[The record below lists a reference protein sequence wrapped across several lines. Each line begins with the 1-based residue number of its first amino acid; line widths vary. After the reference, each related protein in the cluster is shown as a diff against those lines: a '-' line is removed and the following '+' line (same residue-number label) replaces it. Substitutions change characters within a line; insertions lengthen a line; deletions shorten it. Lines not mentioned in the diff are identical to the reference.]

1 MAFELEICAYSVA
14 SCIAAENGGATRIE
28 LCMGK
33 PEGGTTPSAGL
44 IYTALKAVRIPIHVI
59 IRPRGGDFCYS
70 QLELAQMEYD
80 IKLAKQL
87 GAAGVVFGCLT
98 PEGEYD
104 HIANQRLLDAAC
116 GMQVTFHRAFDMCN
130 DQIRTLNTII
140 NAGGFTR
147 ILTSGGQ
154 ENAIAGTDKI
164 KTLVELAKDNIG
176 IMVGCGITPN
186 NIKTLAETTKATMFH
201 GSLSH
206 KINSKMQFRKPN
218 ISMGSTV
225 FIDEYHYDITS
236 SEQVTKTIAV
246 LREIF

>member
-44 IYTALKAVRIPIHVI
+44 IYTALKAVSIPIHVI

-104 HIANQRLLDAAC
+104 HIANQRLLNAAC

-130 DQIRTLNTII
+130 DQIRTLNVII

-154 ENAIAGTDKI
+154 ENAVAGANQI
-164 KTLVELAKDNIG
+164 KTLVELAKENIG
-176 IMVGCGITPN
+176 IMVGCGVTPN
-186 NIKTLAETTKATMFH
+186 NIKNLAETTKATMFH

-218 ISMGSTV
+218 ISMGGKII
-225 FIDEYHYDITS
+225 IDEYSHDITA
-236 SEQVTKTIAV
+236 SEKIIKA
-246 LREIF
+246 LNELNNIL